1 MEYDKLSLDGLL
13 LFKQKRFSDERGYFA
28 ECLRAN
34 EFYEITGKN
43 LVQINQSYSKK
54 GVLRGIH
61 FQNPHPQGKLIS
73 VVKGEICDIAVD
85 LRKSSPT
92 FMQSLSFKLSEQ
104 NGLSL
109 YVPEGFG
116 HGYYVISED
125 AIINYSCTA
134 YYAPGCEQTIRYD
147 DPKLNVDWMFDKN
160 APLIISPKD
169 RDAKLVDD
177 VLLYD

>member
-1 MEYDKLSLDGLL
+1 MEFERLNIGDLL

-28 ECLRAN
+28 ECVRAN
-34 EFYEITGKN
+34 EFQEITGKS
-43 LVQINQSYSKK
+43 LVQINQSYSTK

-92 FMQSLSFKLSEQ
+92 FMQSVSMKLSEK

-109 YVPEGFG
+109 YIPDGFG
-116 HGYYVISED
+116 HGYYVLSDD

-147 DPKLNVDWMFDKN
+147 DPKLNVDWMFNKDV
-160 APLIISPKD
+160 PLVISPKD
-169 RDAKLVDD
+169 ASAAFVDD